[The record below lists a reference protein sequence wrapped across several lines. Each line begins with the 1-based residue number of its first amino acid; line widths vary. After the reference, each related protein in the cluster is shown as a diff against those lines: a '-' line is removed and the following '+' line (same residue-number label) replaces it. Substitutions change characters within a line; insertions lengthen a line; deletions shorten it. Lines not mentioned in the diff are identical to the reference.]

1 MLVGSML
8 RCGNSASLP
17 FRFSILRANLA
28 VRTVQNPL
36 DSRISGVLP
45 DPIMAQQRTLQNMIR
60 ATGVGLHSGE
70 KVYLT
75 MRPAP
80 VDTGIVFRRVDLDP
94 VVEIPARADYVTET
108 MLCTGLS
115 HDGGKAMTVEH
126 LMSALAGLGVDNLY
140 IELSAPEVP
149 IMDGSSGPFVFLLQ
163 SAGIVEQNAPKR
175 FMRILKTVEVRDG
188 DKVARFEPY
197 NGFRLGFTV
206 EFDHPAIPT
215 SRSRAVVEFS
225 TDTYVKEVS
234 RARTFGFMRD
244 LEFMRER
251 NLGLGGSMDNAIVL
265 DEFRVLNDDGL
276 RYADEFVRHKILD
289 AVGDLYLA
297 GRPILGAYEGFKS
310 GHALNNKLVRALLAE
325 QSAWDEVTFERDEP
339 VPVVFGVPQLA

>member
-1 MLVGSML
+1 M
-8 RCGNSASLP
+8 
-17 FRFSILRANLA
+17 
-28 VRTVQNPL
+28 PL
-36 DSRISGVLP
+36 
-45 DPIMAQQRTLQNMIR
+45 QRTLRNVIR

-70 KVYLT
+70 KVYMTL
-75 MRPAP
+75 RPAAA
-80 VDTGIVFRRVDLDP
+80 DHGIVFRRTDLDP
-94 VVEIPARADYVTET
+94 EVEIPARADLVTET

-115 HDGGKAMTVEH
+115 RGAGSVMTVEH
-126 LMSALAGLGVDNLY
+126 LLSALAGLGIDNAS

-163 SAGIVEQNAPKR
+163 SAGIVEQDAPKR
-175 FMRILKTVEVRDG
+175 FIRITRPIEVREG
-188 DKVARFEPY
+188 DKRARFEPHE
-197 NGFRLGFTV
+197 GFKLDFTV
-206 EFDHPAIPT
+206 QFDHPAIPA
-215 SRSRAVVEFS
+215 SASRAVVDFS
-225 TDTYVKEVS
+225 TTTYVREVS

-265 DEFRVLNDDGL
+265 DEYRVLNEDGL

-297 GRPILGAYEGFKS
+297 GHPIVGAYVAFKS

-325 QSAWDEVTFERDEP
+325 RESWEEATYAGDAP
-339 VPVVFGVPQLA
+339 VPVAYMPPMAPVPQS